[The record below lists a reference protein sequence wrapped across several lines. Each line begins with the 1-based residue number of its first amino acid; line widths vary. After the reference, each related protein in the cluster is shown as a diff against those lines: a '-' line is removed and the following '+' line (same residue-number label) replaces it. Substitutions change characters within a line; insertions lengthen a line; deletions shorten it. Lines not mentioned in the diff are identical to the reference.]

1 MEVERRFPPFA
12 QPGLATT
19 SGRPLRGLAFT
30 FPDEQAAIGS
40 DIAHRALDILIGLI
54 ALVFVL
60 PLMVAIG
67 VAIILDSRGP
77 VLVRQYRIGRGMR
90 PFRMLKFR
98 SMVEGAE
105 MLLQELAPVNEAD
118 GPLFKMRRDP
128 RVTRVGRV
136 LRRSSLDELPQLF
149 NVIAGD
155 MSLVGPRPPF
165 PHEVE
170 SDVHRQHLRL
180 SCRPG
185 MTGLAQ
191 IGGRSEISYDDMVR
205 LDLRYA
211 RSRSLLLDLAILIK
225 TVPAVLTRRGAY

>member
-1 MEVERRFPPFA
+1 
-12 QPGLATT
+12 
-19 SGRPLRGLAFT
+19 
-30 FPDEQAAIGS
+30 
-40 DIAHRALDILIGLI
+40 
-54 ALVFVL
+54 
-60 PLMVAIG
+60 MV
-67 VAIILDSRGP
+67 D
-77 VLVRQYRIGRGMR
+77 
-90 PFRMLKFR
+90 
-98 SMVEGAE
+98 GAE
-105 MLLQELAPVNEAD
+105 ILVHELAPVNEAD

-136 LRRSSLDELPQLF
+136 LRRSSADELPQLF
-149 NVIAGD
+149 NVLAGE

-170 SDVHRQHLRL
+170 NDVHRQHLRL
-180 SCRPG
+180 TCRPG

-211 RSRSLLLDLAILIK
+211 RSRSLLFDLAILIK